1 MAPDQLRT
9 RAQNTQELVFQSKP
23 RGLQP
28 DHTAASSNEPR
39 RRQRD
44 HRGRQRHHRHQ
55 QRHHQINSDTTDIN
69 SDIIEVDSDITGINS
84 DTTAVVKCVRHQHS
98 TMSDA
103 ESTPLQPDRPGE
115 DHPFAVDAPFEPA
128 GDQPDAIEE
137 LVAGYESGM
146 TEQTLLGVTGS
157 GKTNTVSWVVEEVD
171 QPTLVIAHNKTLAA
185 QLYEEFR
192 ELFPDNAVEYFVS
205 YYDYYQPEAY
215 VEQTD
220 TYIDKDMSINEEIER
235 LRHSATRSLLTRDDV
250 IVVASVSAIYGLGD
264 PGNYRELALELT
276 TDQRIDRDELLARL
290 VDLNYER
297 NDVDF
302 QQGSFRVRGDTVEI
316 FPMYGRYAVRVEF
329 WGDEIDR
336 LLKIDTLSGE
346 VQSTEP
352 AALIHP
358 AEHYSIPDTTL
369 EQAIGEIE
377 ELMEERVRHFERE
390 GDLVAAQRIEERTTF
405 DIEMLQETGYCSGIE
420 NYSVHMSDRESGEA
434 PYTLLDYFPEDF
446 LCVVDESHVTLPQ
459 IKGQF
464 AGDKSRKDS
473 LVENGFRLPTAYDN
487 RPLTFEEFEKKTDRT
502 LYVSATPGDYELDA
516 SEQVVEQIVRPTYL
530 VDPAIETAPATGQI
544 DDLTERI
551 DDRIDR
557 GERTLVT
564 TLTKRMAEDLTDYLD
579 ESGVNVAYM
588 HDETDT
594 LERHELIRDLRLGE
608 IDVLVGINLLREGL
622 DIPEVSLVAI
632 LDADQEG
639 FLRSETTLV
648 QTMGRA
654 ARNVNGE
661 VVLYAD
667 KRTDAMEAAIEETQ
681 RRRQI
686 QREFNAEHGNEPTT
700 IEKAIGETN
709 LPGSKTDT
717 DGVAS
722 EEPTTDDEAAR
733 QIEQLED
740 RMQAAANNLEFEL
753 AADIRDRIRE
763 LRQEFNLDGGD
774 EGVAPETEPEF

>member
-1 MAPDQLRT
+1 MS
-9 RAQNTQELVFQSKP
+9 EMQS
-23 RGLQP
+23 G
-28 DHTAASSNEPR
+28 
-39 RRQRD
+39 
-44 HRGRQRHHRHQ
+44 
-55 QRHHQINSDTTDIN
+55 
-69 SDIIEVDSDITGINS
+69 
-84 DTTAVVKCVRHQHS
+84 
-98 TMSDA
+98 
-103 ESTPLQPDRPGE
+103 PLQPDRPNE
-115 DHPFAVDAPFEPA
+115 DHPFEVEAPFEPA
-128 GDQPDAIEE
+128 GDQPEAIAQ
-137 LVAGYESGM
+137 LVDGYQQGM
-146 TEQTLLGVTGS
+146 AEQTLLGVTGS
-157 GKTNTVSWVVEEVD
+157 GKTNTVSWVIEQIET
-171 QPTLVIAHNKTLAA
+171 PTLVLAHNKTLAA

-192 ELFPDNAVEYFVS
+192 NLFPANAVEYFVS

-264 PGNYRELALELT
+264 PATYRDLALELSV
-276 TDQRIDRDELLARL
+276 DQQINRDELLARL

-302 QQGSFRVRGDTVEI
+302 SQGTFRVRGDTVEI

-336 LLKIDTLSGE
+336 LLKVDTLAGE
-346 VQSTEP
+346 VKSTEP
-352 AALIHP
+352 AVLIHP
-358 AEHYSIPDTTL
+358 AEHYSMPDDTL
-369 EQAIGEIE
+369 QSAVDEIKG
-377 ELMEERVRHFERE
+377 LMEERVRHFERQ

-405 DIEMLQETGYCSGIE
+405 DIEMLQETGHCSGIE
-420 NYSVHMSDRESGEA
+420 NYSVHFSDRDSGEP
-434 PYTLLDYFPEDF
+434 PYTLLDYFPDNF

-464 AGDKSRKDS
+464 GGDKSRKDS

-487 RPLTFEEFEKKTDRT
+487 RPLTFEEFTDKTNRM
-502 LYVSATPGDYELDA
+502 LYVSATPGDYELDN
-516 SEQVVEQIVRPTYL
+516 SGQFVEQIVRPTHL
-530 VDPAIETAPATGQI
+530 VDPKVKTTSATGQVE
-544 DDLTERI
+544 DLLERI
-551 DDRIDR
+551 NSRIDR
-557 GERTLVT
+557 DERTLVT
-564 TLTKRMAEDLTDYLD
+564 TLTKRMAEDLTEYFD
-579 ESGVNVAYM
+579 EAGIEVAYM

-594 LERHELIRDLRLGE
+594 LERHELIRSLRLGE

-632 LDADQEG
+632 LDADQQG

-667 KRTDAMEAAIEETQ
+667 ETTDAMAAAIDETQ
-681 RRRQI
+681 RRREI
-686 QREFNAEHGNEPTT
+686 QQEFNAENGHEPTT
-700 IEKAIGETN
+700 IEKAVGETN

-717 DGVAS
+717 SGLATES
-722 EEPTTDDEAAR
+722 PETDDEATDR
-733 QIEQLED
+733 IEQLED
-740 RMQAAANNLEFEL
+740 RMQEAANNLEFEL

-763 LRQEFNLDGGD
+763 LRQAFDVEADL
-774 EGVAPETEPEF
+774 GVEPETEPEF